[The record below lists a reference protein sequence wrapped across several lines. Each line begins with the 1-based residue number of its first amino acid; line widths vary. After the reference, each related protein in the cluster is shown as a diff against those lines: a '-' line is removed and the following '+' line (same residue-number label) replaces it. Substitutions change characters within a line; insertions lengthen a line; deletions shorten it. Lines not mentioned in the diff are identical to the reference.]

1 MRRLLSLA
9 FFSFIIVVMIFLM
22 FGEKE
27 DQVIQNLVQQGQRWR
42 YVALSFFMLAADVIL
57 PVPSSLVMIANGKIL
72 GMAGGT
78 MLSFLAGMVSSWI
91 GFLLGRFAGS
101 RVNGFFSESEK
112 RAGDLLFERFGAFAI
127 IVSKCLPI
135 LSEVLSFVSG
145 NTSMSLNRF
154 LRYSIIGHA
163 VISLMYAAVGA
174 YANEAGNTQLISAAI
189 IAGVLITGWLV
200 QRFIKAAA

>member
-9 FFSFIIVVMIFLM
+9 LFCFIIVVMIFLI
-22 FGEKE
+22 FGEGE
-27 DQVIQNLVQQGQRWR
+27 DMVIQNLVQQGQRWR
-42 YVALSFFMLAADVIL
+42 YISLSFFMLAGDVIL

-72 GMAGGT
+72 GMAGGAL
-78 MLSFLAGMVSSWI
+78 LSFLAGMVSSCI

-101 RVNGFFSESEK
+101 RVSGFFSEPEK
-112 RAGDLLFERFGAFAI
+112 RAGDLLFERFGAFAV

-145 NTSMSLNRF
+145 TTSMSMNRF

-163 VISLMYAAVGA
+163 IISLMYAAVGA
-174 YANEAGNTQLISAAI
+174 YAQEMGNSQLISAGI
-189 IAGVLITGWLV
+189 IAGVLIIGWLV

>member
-1 MRRLLSLA
+1 MRRILSLA
-9 FFSFIIVVMIFLM
+9 LFSFIVVVMIFLM
-22 FGEKE
+22 FGEEE
-27 DQVIQNLVQQGQRWR
+27 DKVIQNLVQQGQRWR
-42 YVALSFFMLAADVIL
+42 YVVLSFFMLAADVIL

-78 MLSFLAGMVSSWI
+78 VLSFLAGMVSSYI

-101 RVNGFFSESEK
+101 RVNVFFSEPEK
-112 RAGDLLFERFGAFAI
+112 RAGDRLFEKFGAFAI

-154 LRYSIIGHA
+154 LRYSVFGH
-163 VISLMYAAVGA
+163 VIISLMYAAVGA
-174 YANEAGNTQLISAAI
+174 YAQEAGNTQLISAAI

-200 QRFIKAAA
+200 QRFIKASA

>member
-9 FFSFIIVVMIFLM
+9 LFSSIIVVMIFLM
-22 FGEKE
+22 FGQDEAR
-27 DQVIQNLVQQGQRWR
+27 VIQNLVQQGQKGR
-42 YVALSFFMLAADVIL
+42 YVALSFVMLAADVIL

-72 GMAGGT
+72 GLAGGA
-78 MLSFLAGMVSSWI
+78 MLSFLAGMVSSYI

-101 RVNGFFSESEK
+101 RVNVFFSEPER
-112 RAGDLLFERFGAFAI
+112 RAGDRLFEQFGAFAI

-145 NTSMSLNRF
+145 NTSISLNRF
-154 LRYSIIGHA
+154 LRYSIIGH
-163 VISLMYAAVGA
+163 VIISIMYAAVGA
-174 YANEAGNTQLISAAI
+174 YANEAGNTQLISATI
-189 IAGVLITGWLV
+189 IAGVLVTGWLV